1 MMRRRHVGRGCP
13 PWWPE
18 NEAWPPT
25 DPSRGYVVRRR
36 RIFPRIVLFAVAML
50 MLVALSTLAL
60 AWAAATRAGIIPAHA
75 AAPVVLLIGMFSAA
89 AVAVVLVGGL
99 RRVGMPLETIM
110 TAADRVAGGDY
121 SVRVRDYGPPPV
133 RALARAFNTMTARLE
148 SHDRQRRNLMADV
161 AHELRTPL
169 TVIQGRL
176 EGLLDGVY
184 PRDDRQVGDL
194 LEEVHVLSR
203 LVEDLRMLALSE
215 AGALEL
221 QKEPT
226 DINALAR
233 DVARTFAAEARSREI
248 NLTVHG
254 SGDSVISIDPLR
266 IREVLTNLL
275 SNALRHT
282 PAHGSV
288 EVNVA
293 RSAGGGVMFDVRD
306 TGSGMTAEE
315 IERAFDRFHKG
326 PESRGSGLGLTIAR
340 SLVVAHGGEIH
351 ASSQPGHG
359 TTMSFTLPHAS
370 SGTRQLK
377 G

>member
-1 MMRRRHVGRGCP
+1 
-13 PWWPE
+13 
-18 NEAWPPT
+18 
-25 DPSRGYVVRRR
+25 
-36 RIFPRIVLFAVAML
+36 VLFAVAML